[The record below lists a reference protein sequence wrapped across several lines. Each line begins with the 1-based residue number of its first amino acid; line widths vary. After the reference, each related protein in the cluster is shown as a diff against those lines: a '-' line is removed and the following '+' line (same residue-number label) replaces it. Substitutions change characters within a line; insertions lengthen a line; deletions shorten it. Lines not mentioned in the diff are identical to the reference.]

1 MIPAGL
7 AALIP
12 VGYIVYLALS
22 KKTGPALKRV
32 AIGALVL
39 IVFAFFLCAI
49 LLLMSGAPVVTKQG
63 YSDLPPVPA
72 EKGEDNSPILI
83 ALAIVLFF
91 LIMVIII
98 SIREQQRLEKIK
110 KTGQLAKDK
119 KGAAGKGEDSGQY
132 TRKN

>member
-1 MIPAGL
+1 MVPAGL

-39 IVFAFFLCAI
+39 VVMAFFLCAI
-49 LLLMSGAPVVTKQG
+49 VLFMSGTPVVTKPG
-63 YSDLPPVPA
+63 YSDLPPAPA

-83 ALAIVLFF
+83 ALAVVLIF

-98 SIREQQRLEKIK
+98 SIREQQRLEKSRK
-110 KTGQLAKDK
+110 AGKQKT
-119 KGAAGKGEDSGQY
+119 AAGKGENREQH